1 MAQRAI
7 TMGGAP
13 EGFDARLILNEL
25 EKSGEP
31 VLHIARDDKRM
42 EAMRAALAFFAPDMP
57 VIIFPGSAASKSAI
71 TPSLSGLTALILP
84 GVLPSINFASSPTA
98 IGTPSSRSIA
108 TTEGSCKTTP
118 LPDT

>member
-42 EAMRAALAFFAPDMP
+42 EAMRAPMEND
-57 VIIFPGSAASKSAI
+57 SAKSSPLRI
-71 TPSLSGLTALILP
+71 
-84 GVLPSINFASSPTA
+84 VLPIRHRPGTRVSPSAGWRTLA
-98 IGTPSSRSIA
+98 
-108 TTEGSCKTTP
+108 E
-118 LPDT
+118 